1 LRRNVVVSPFFVI
14 PVFARRSASA
24 RRRANGNPRSFPAK
38 AGNSIK
44 DYGFL
49 LEFIPM
55 EIGAGMTSFFD
66 LITLRFF
73 KGLN

>member
-1 LRRNVVVSPFFVI
+1 MLLFPLSCH
-14 PVFARRSASA
+14 S
-24 RRRANGNPRSFPAK
+24 RANGNPGSFPAK

-49 LEFIPM
+49 LEFIPVK
-55 EIGAGMTSFFD
+55 IGAGMTSFFD